1 MKEGG
6 IFNKVAK
13 LDEMGKISAG
23 GANETYPDF

>member
-6 IFNKVAK
+6 IYNKMGN
-13 LDEMGKISAG
+13 LDNMANISAG